1 MEPGGELGEA
11 AHRIHELVPG
21 VRWYL
26 EQKGDR
32 GPISI
37 FSCELDVSVMLLVFL
52 RDGPQSVLLGYCIAK
67 LLSPK
72 KVWSSQF
79 DTGLEFSQLRNKKQN
94 ETSQMLPF
102 PQQCFSEVK
111 CL

>member
-1 MEPGGELGEA
+1 
-11 AHRIHELVPG
+11 
-21 VRWYL
+21 
-26 EQKGDR
+26 
-32 GPISI
+32 
-37 FSCELDVSVMLLVFL
+37 MLLVFL

-79 DTGLEFSQLRNKKQN
+79 DPGLEFSQKQEQIRNKKQSK
-94 ETSQMLPF
+94 TSQMLPF